1 MQTPAVRLRAAHIAD
16 HVDGDEGRVVQE
28 LWRRIVPDIIIEA
41 TSRDLKEGFRFMKIA
56 VIDDYQNAF
65 KTLKCFAKL
74 SRHEVVVYTDPETDP
89 ARIAERLKDAD
100 AVVLTQQRTSF
111 PRPLIERLPKLK
123 LIGQTGRAATHVD
136 LQACTEKGIVVSAGG
151 SGNPNATAELT
162 WGLILSELRNLP
174 FEVNRLKEGHWQSTL
189 GIGVNGK
196 TLGIY
201 AYGKIGSIVA
211 GVGKAFG
218 ARVLCWGRE
227 GSTGRA
233 RVAGL
238 DVAKSRE
245 EFFAESDILS
255 LHLPLNKDTRGIV
268 TRADLA
274 RMKPT
279 ALIVNAS
286 RAGLIAD
293 GALVEALTAGRPGM
307 AATDVYEREPVLGG
321 NHPLLKMDN
330 VTCTPHLGYVTR
342 EGYEEY
348 YSVVVEDIVN
358 FAAGKPSNV
367 LNPEALGKT

>member
-1 MQTPAVRLRAAHIAD
+1 
-16 HVDGDEGRVVQE
+16 
-28 LWRRIVPDIIIEA
+28 
-41 TSRDLKEGFRFMKIA
+41 MKIV

-74 SRHEVVVYTDPETDP
+74 SGHEVTVYTDPETD
-89 ARIAERLKDAD
+89 IGKLAERLRDAD
-100 AVVLTQQRTSF
+100 AVVLTQQRSNF
-111 PRPLIERLPKLK
+111 PRALIEKLPKLK

-136 LQACTEKGIVVSAGG
+136 LNACTESGIIVSAGG
-151 SGNPNATAELT
+151 AGNPHATAELT
-162 WGLILSELRNLP
+162 WGLILSALRKLP
-174 FEVNRLKEGHWQSTL
+174 FEVGRLKGGYWQSTL

-211 GVGKAFG
+211 AAGKAFG

-233 RVAGL
+233 RAAGFE
-238 DVAKSRE
+238 VAKSRE
-245 EFFAESDILS
+245 EFFSEADILS

-268 TRADLA
+268 TRDDLA

-286 RAGLIAD
+286 RAGLITD
-293 GALVEALTAGRPGM
+293 GALVDALRAGRPGM
-307 AATDVYEREPVLGG
+307 AAVDVYEKEPVLGG
-321 NHPLLKMDN
+321 DHPLLNMEN
-330 VTCTPHLGYVTR
+330 AICTPHLGYVTR
-342 EGYEEY
+342 ESYEEY
-348 YSVVVEDIVN
+348 YAVVVDDIVA

-367 LNPEALGKT
+367 LNPEAIGRK

>member
-1 MQTPAVRLRAAHIAD
+1 
-16 HVDGDEGRVVQE
+16 
-28 LWRRIVPDIIIEA
+28 
-41 TSRDLKEGFRFMKIA
+41 MKIV

-74 SRHEVVVYTDPETDP
+74 SGHEVTVYTDPET
-89 ARIAERLKDAD
+89 AIGKLAERLRDAD
-100 AVVLTQQRTSF
+100 AVVLTQQRSNF
-111 PRPLIERLPKLK
+111 PRALIEKLPKLK

-136 LQACTEKGIVVSAGG
+136 LNACTERGIIVSAGG
-151 SGNPNATAELT
+151 AGNPHATAELT
-162 WGLILSELRNLP
+162 WGLILSALRKLP
-174 FEVNRLKEGHWQSTL
+174 FEVGRLKGGYWQSTL

-211 GVGKAFG
+211 AAGKAFG

-233 RVAGL
+233 RAAGFE
-238 DVAKSRE
+238 VAKSRE
-245 EFFAESDILS
+245 EFFSEADILS

-268 TRADLA
+268 ARDDLA

-286 RAGLIAD
+286 RAGLITD
-293 GALVEALTAGRPGM
+293 GALVDALRAGRPGM
-307 AATDVYEREPVLGG
+307 AAVDVYEKEPVLGG
-321 NHPLLKMDN
+321 DHPLLNMEN
-330 VTCTPHLGYVTR
+330 AICTPHLGYVTR
-342 EGYEEY
+342 ESYEEY
-348 YSVVVEDIVN
+348 YAVVVDDIVA

-367 LNPEALGKT
+367 LNPEAIGKK

>member
-1 MQTPAVRLRAAHIAD
+1 
-16 HVDGDEGRVVQE
+16 
-28 LWRRIVPDIIIEA
+28 
-41 TSRDLKEGFRFMKIA
+41 MKIA

-65 KTLKCFAKL
+65 KTLKCFPKL
-74 SRHEVVVYTDPETDP
+74 SGHEVSIFTDPETDI
-89 ARIAERLKDAD
+89 RRLAERLKDAD
-100 AVVLTQQRTSF
+100 AIVLTQQRTAF
-111 PRPLIERLPKLK
+111 PRTLIEKLPKLK

-136 LQACTEKGIVVSAGG
+136 LQACTEQGIVVSAGG
-151 SGNPNATAELT
+151 AGNSNATAELT
-162 WGLILSELRNLP
+162 WGLILSALRNLP
-174 FEVNRLKEGHWQSTL
+174 FEVKRLKEGNWQSTL
-189 GIGVNGK
+189 GLGVKGK
-196 TLGIY
+196 TLGLY

-233 RVAGL
+233 KAAGF

-245 EFFAESDILS
+245 DFFAEADIVS

-268 TRADLA
+268 TRDDLA

-293 GALVEALTAGRPGM
+293 GALVEALKAGRPGM
-307 AATDVYEREPVLGG
+307 AAVDVYEQEPVLGG
-321 NHPLLKMDN
+321 GHALLKMDN

-342 EGYEEY
+342 ESYEEY
-348 YSVVVEDIVN
+348 YAVVVDDLVS

-367 LNPEALGKT
+367 LNPEALAKK